1 MGMRAGMLA
10 AVMAVVLTAIGLT
23 GGCSQRHILRMSS
36 PEQASMVTL
45 FDQGQSSSE
54 DDDTVVVL
62 DEQERITKV
71 AKFFEDRADR
81 WKPFDGKPPKARY
94 QISFRKGT
102 TVSDTFWLEG
112 GSLGLKTPDGKYFIC
127 DVSSAERAELLN
139 IFHFTTNFKSFD

>member
-10 AVMAVVLTAIGLT
+10 AVMAVVLMP
-23 GGCSQRHILRMSS
+23 GCSQRHILRMST

-112 GSLGLKTPDGKYFIC
+112 GSLGLKTPEGKYFIC

-139 IFHFTTNFKSFD
+139 IFHFTTNFKSLD